1 MAEED
6 DDLPR
11 ALRPKPTDLDVMSI
25 GELSEYIGELEAE
38 IERIRMAIIARK
50 NKCLP
55 RMPCSRNS
63 AGSKINRIVNLSF
76 ATFL

>member
-38 IERIRMAIIARK
+38 IERIRMAIIRK
-50 NKCLP
+50 EEQKLAADTVFK
-55 RMPCSRNS
+55 R
-63 AGSKINRIVNLSF
+63 
-76 ATFL
+76 

>member
-6 DDLPR
+6 DALPR

-38 IERIRMAIIARK
+38 IERIRMAIIRK
-50 NKCLP
+50 EEQKLAADAVFK
-55 RMPCSRNS
+55 R
-63 AGSKINRIVNLSF
+63 
-76 ATFL
+76 

>member
-6 DDLPR
+6 DGLPR

-38 IERIRMAIIARK
+38 IERIRMAIIRK
-50 NKCLP
+50 EEQKLAADAVFK
-55 RMPCSRNS
+55 R
-63 AGSKINRIVNLSF
+63 
-76 ATFL
+76 

>member
-1 MAEED
+1 MAEEE

-38 IERIRMAIIARK
+38 IERIRMAIIRK
-50 NKCLP
+50 EEQMLTADAVFK
-55 RMPCSRNS
+55 
-63 AGSKINRIVNLSF
+63 K
-76 ATFL
+76 

>member
-38 IERIRMAIIARK
+38 IERIRMAIIRK
-50 NKCLP
+50 EEQKLAANAVFK
-55 RMPCSRNS
+55 R
-63 AGSKINRIVNLSF
+63 
-76 ATFL
+76 

>member
-11 ALRPKPTDLDVMSI
+11 ALRPKPADLDVMSI

-38 IERIRMAIIARK
+38 IERIRMAII
-50 NKCLP
+50 
-55 RMPCSRNS
+55 
-63 AGSKINRIVNLSF
+63 SKEEQKLAADAVFKR
-76 ATFL
+76 

>member
-38 IERIRMAIIARK
+38 IERIRMAVIRK
-50 NKCLP
+50 EEQKLAADAVFK
-55 RMPCSRNS
+55 R
-63 AGSKINRIVNLSF
+63 
-76 ATFL
+76 